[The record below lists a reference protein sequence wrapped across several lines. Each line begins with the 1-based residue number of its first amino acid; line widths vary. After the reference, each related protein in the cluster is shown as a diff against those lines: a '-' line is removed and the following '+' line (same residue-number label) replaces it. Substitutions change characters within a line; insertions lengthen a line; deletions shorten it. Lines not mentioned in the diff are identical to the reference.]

1 MRGEEDEISLGPH
14 AAAIEGTEH
23 FKGGHEVGGIV
34 ADAGRRKDIAF
45 AADADGSA
53 FRKNGVGVG
62 GEDDGGSA
70 ARAFADAG
78 DIEHIINA
86 NVG

>member
-62 GEDDGGSA
+62 GEDDGWA
-70 ARAFADAG
+70 AACAFANPG
-78 DIEHIINA
+78 NIEHVVHA
-86 NVG
+86 DVG